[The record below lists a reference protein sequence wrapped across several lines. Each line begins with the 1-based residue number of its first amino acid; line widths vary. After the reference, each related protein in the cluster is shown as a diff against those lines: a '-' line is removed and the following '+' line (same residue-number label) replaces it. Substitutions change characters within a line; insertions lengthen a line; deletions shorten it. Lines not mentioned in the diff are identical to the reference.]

1 VRCGVFVCDLCVNVT
16 LYGGLRWTEQNNV
29 CFLTSHIS
37 GVANRASDSRH
48 DKASRLWRDFG
59 VQVVL
64 AYLPGSLVKS
74 CQSQYKLKNHKM
86 QVPEAK

>member
-1 VRCGVFVCDLCVNVT
+1 MRCGVFVCDLCVNVT

-37 GVANRASDSRH
+37 GVAYRASDSRH

-59 VQVVL
+59 VRGVL
-64 AYLPGSLVKS
+64 ARESGQIMSEPVQAK
-74 CQSQYKLKNHKM
+74 
-86 QVPEAK
+86 EA